1 MTAPL
6 LQKKSFRLSG
16 HATSVALEPL
26 FWEQLQCIA
35 EKQGTSVSALV
46 KEEDLKMPG
55 NLASSLRI
63 LVVQYLLSTS

>member
-1 MTAPL
+1 MTASL

-26 FWEQLQCIA
+26 FWQQLKCIA
-35 EKQGTSVSALV
+35 ENRGISVSALV

-63 LVVQYLLSTS
+63 LVVQSLLPTS